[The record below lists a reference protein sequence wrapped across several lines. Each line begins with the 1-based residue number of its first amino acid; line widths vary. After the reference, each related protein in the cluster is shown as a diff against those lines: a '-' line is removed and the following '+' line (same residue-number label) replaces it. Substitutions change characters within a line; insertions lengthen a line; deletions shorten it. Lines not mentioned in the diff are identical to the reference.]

1 MSERKIQSKMDGKLI
16 VSDFLFITILIDFRV
31 VEYDNNISKKI

>member
-1 MSERKIQSKMDGKLI
+1 MDGKLI